1 MKKRNPMIRA
11 LSVVLVLCMVLSMSP
26 AAYAWSFSE
35 LFGSRSSSH
44 ALSIEKIDG
53 VDANVKLALDPAE
66 HPYEK
71 ERYAETDNVRV
82 SIVLNDMPTTG
93 R

>member
-26 AAYAWSFSE
+26 AAFAWSFSE

-53 VDANVKLALDPAE
+53 VDANVKLELDPVGI
-66 HPYEK
+66 PM
-71 ERYAETDNVRV
+71 RRSDTPRQTMSVCP
-82 SIVLNDMPTTG
+82 SF
-93 R
+93 